1 MRIDGAG
8 KIGLSRLL
16 FRPEQTDTFFWA
28 ASDEGEVIYA
38 DWSVRPA
45 GGDQKGRGGGAKKEE
60 V

>member
-45 GGDQKGRGGGAKKEE
+45 GGD
-60 V
+60 